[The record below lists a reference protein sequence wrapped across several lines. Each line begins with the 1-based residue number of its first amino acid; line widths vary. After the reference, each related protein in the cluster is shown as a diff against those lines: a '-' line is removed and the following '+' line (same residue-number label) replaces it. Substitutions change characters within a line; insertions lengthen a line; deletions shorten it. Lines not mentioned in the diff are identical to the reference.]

1 MSIQILMPLFKL
13 FKYRCKVIFK
23 LKLKYNIKYK
33 LGKLNN
39 INLNNRSRP
48 NLTLIQ
54 SVRYSQS

>member
-13 FKYRCKVIFK
+13 FKFRCKVKF
-23 LKLKYNIKYK
+23 KLKYNIKYK

-54 SVRYSQS
+54 SVRYSQY